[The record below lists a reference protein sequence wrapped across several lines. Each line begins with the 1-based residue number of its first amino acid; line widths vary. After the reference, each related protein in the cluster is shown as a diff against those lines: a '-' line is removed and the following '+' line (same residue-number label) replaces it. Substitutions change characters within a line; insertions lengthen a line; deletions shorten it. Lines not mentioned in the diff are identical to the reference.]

1 MNNFIDKLSDKLVPV
16 ASKLGQNKY
25 LLVLRDAFMLAFPI
39 TMFGS
44 LVVVIN
50 NLPFFSEELQGTLG
64 TLFGNG
70 QNATMSIMS

>member
-1 MNNFIDKLSDKLVPV
+1 MNSFIDKLSEKLIPI

-50 NLPFFSEELQGTLG
+50 NLPFFLAVNCKGL
-64 TLFGNG
+64 
-70 QNATMSIMS
+70 